1 MSKILISGGTG
12 LVGKKLQSLLKSN
25 GHEVNILTRNPKKS
39 NEFSW
44 NIKESFIDEN
54 AFTNVTHI
62 IHLAG
67 AGIADKRWT
76 EKRKQE
82 IIDSRVLSA
91 NLIFQYVKKL
101 KLKLHG
107 LISAS
112 GIGYYGAHT
121 SDIIFKENDAPYN
134 DFISKVCIEWE
145 NAAKQFEALN
155 IPVTILRTGVV
166 LSKKG
171 GALAKINTPL
181 FLSALGSGSQ
191 YFPWIHIDDLC
202 NIYTDSIDNPKLSG
216 IYNCVTNEH
225 QSNISFTKILAKTT
239 GKFLFPLNVPSFVLK
254 TILGELSIILL
265 EGSRISANK
274 IESIYNFKFPN
285 LKEALED
292 LLK

>member
-12 LVGKKLQSLLKSN
+12 LVGKQLQTLLKN
-25 GHEVNILTRNPKKS
+25 KGHEVVILTRNPKKI

-44 NIKESFIDEN
+44 NIKESYIDEN
-54 AFTNVTHI
+54 AFSDITHI

-82 IIDSRVLSA
+82 IIDSRVESA
-91 NLIFQYVKKL
+91 DLLFNYVKKL
-101 KLKLHG
+101 NIKLEG
-107 LISAS
+107 FISAS
-112 GIGYYGAHT
+112 GIGYYGART
-121 SDIIFKENDAPYN
+121 SDVIFKEEDAPDN
-134 DFISKVCIEWE
+134 DFISKVCIAWE
-145 NAAKQFEALN
+145 NAAKRFETLN

-166 LSKKG
+166 LSKEG
-171 GALAKINTPL
+171 GALDKMNTPL
-181 FLSALGSGSQ
+181 FLTALGNGKQ

-202 NIYTDSIDNPKLSG
+202 NIYMESIDNPKLSG
-216 IYNCVTNEH
+216 VFNCTTREH
-225 QSNISFTKILAKTT
+225 QSNISFTKTLAKVT

-254 TILGELSIILL
+254 AILGELSIILL
-265 EGSRISANK
+265 EGSRISADK
-274 IESIYNFKFPN
+274 TESVYDFKFHN